1 MIMEHCIYTLPF
13 EPFTISCPNGVP
25 AHFSCAGTADGFEV
39 RVQHLCSGVF
49 GLGERY
55 DAANYLGK
63 TAVSAVEEKFCRQ
76 GDKTYCPMPF
86 FWTDTGLGVYAE
98 TARVTRFE
106 FAPEDIMLHL
116 PAACALHVFAGTPE
130 EIVAGYMRLS
140 GQAVLP
146 PKWALGPWISANHW
160 DSREKLENAVAEA
173 QERGFPV
180 TVAVVEAWSD
190 EATFYIFR
198 GAKYEPRPAG
208 AALRLD
214 DFDFSASPWPQPGE
228 MIENLHGRGVHL
240 VLWQIPVY
248 KQLEPHEPAN
258 RQLELDWADAVER
271 GLCVTAEGGT
281 PYKIPQGHWFAGSLV
296 PDFTNP
302 QTVESWF
309 GKRVYLNELGVDGFK
324 TDGGEFILS
333 AGARFA
339 DGTAGDEGRNL
350 YPQMYTGAYT
360 ENLAPG
366 QALFSRAGYVGAH
379 TTPMLWAGDQLSS
392 FDELRSVL
400 NAGLSA
406 SASGVVF
413 WGFDIGGF
421 AGELPTPELY
431 MRATQLACFVPVM
444 QWHSEPDGGQF
455 RLLQPGMEGNNE
467 RSPWNIERAFGLSG
481 YADSLR
487 HWHCLRMELLPYIYA
502 EALKCTRGSRP
513 LMRMLPYAWPGDR
526 RAVSCSDEYMFGG
539 ALLVAPVLSAGEG
552 SRRVYL
558 PAGEWYDF
566 FTGERLEGGTDVV
579 RESAG
584 GIPVFVR
591 SGQAVPLNL
600 SGEGT
605 LGRLSSNRVD
615 AYENLT
621 FRLYGPRGE
630 YRFEDDLGSSLTLAW
645 DGDKVSASG
654 SCAAPYSTVRI
665 GG

>member
-1 MIMEHCIYTLPF
+1 MPIRDRAAIFSPF
-13 EPFTISCPNGVP
+13 
-25 AHFSCAGTADGFEV
+25 AA
-39 RVQHLCSGVF
+39 LSGH
-49 GLGERY
+49 G
-55 DAANYLGK
+55 AAL
-63 TAVSAVEEKFCRQ
+63 
-76 GDKTYCPMPF
+76 
-86 FWTDTGLGVYAE
+86 AE

-106 FAPEDIMLHL
+106 FAPGDITLHL

-271 GLCVTAEGGT
+271 GLCVTAEGGA

-309 GKRVYLNELGVDGFK
+309 GKRAYLNELGVDGFK

-366 QALFSRAGYVGAH
+366 QALFSRVGYVGAH

-487 HWHCLRMELLPYIYA
+487 YWHCLRMELLPYIYA

-513 LMRMLPYAWPGDR
+513 LMRMLPYAWRQPRGILQRRVHVWR
-526 RAVSCSDEYMFGG
+526 RAPGG
-539 ALLVAPVLSAGEG
+539 AGALGREGEPQG
-552 SRRVYL
+552 VSSRR
-558 PAGEWYDF
+558 
-566 FTGERLEGGTDVV
+566 RVV
-579 RESAG
+579 RLLYRRAPGGRYRCGARKRGRHTRIRAFGAG
-584 GIPVFVR
+584 R
-591 SGQAVPLNL
+591 SPQPLRGRGAGQAQLQP
-600 SGEGT
+600 G
-605 LGRLSSNRVD
+605 
-615 AYENLT
+615 
-621 FRLYGPRGE
+621 
-630 YRFEDDLGSSLTLAW
+630 
-645 DGDKVSASG
+645 
-654 SCAAPYSTVRI
+654 
-665 GG
+665 